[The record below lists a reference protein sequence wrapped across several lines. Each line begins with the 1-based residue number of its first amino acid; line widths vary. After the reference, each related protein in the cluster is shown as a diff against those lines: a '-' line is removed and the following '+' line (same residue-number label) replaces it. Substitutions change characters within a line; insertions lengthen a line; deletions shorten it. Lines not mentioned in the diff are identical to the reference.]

1 MTAVFHRMITRCDPL
16 GILLSVAGILVLPY
30 AVTSANTSGWSS
42 TGIVAPLAIS
52 EVLPGLFV
60 HGYRTFN
67 GIVAH
72 HLFSS
77 TSFNFILV
85 LASYGNS
92 PIHTSVLFIALGISA
107 LIFNTLSGRLVPFL
121 ERVLWN
127 FSLTKKIGQFILC
140 WCFSIPGVL
149 LLSFIEH
156 DTSYWRYAFAGMI
169 LYIAGIGAVYI
180 TANFVVISSA
190 SKADQGAV
198 ADVFNVA
205 LQVGGSILGLA
216 VITAI
221 NPAAIR

>member
-85 LASYGNS
+85 LAVCTYAR
-92 PIHTSVLFIALGISA
+92 PHIQYVVWPTSAILGA
-107 LIFNTLSGRLVPFL
+107 RLM
-121 ERVLWN
+121 
-127 FSLTKKIGQFILC
+127 FILC